1 MTEGVLLPEVTCPLE
16 RPLRRFAPPP
26 PEGGGGSSLNHPVD
40 PAAVQH
46 LALATGDIFATAA
59 ALAERGFRALR
70 IGENYYGDLEARFGL
85 DPGFTARL
93 RAANILYDCDTGGG
107 EFFQLFTRTFDDRF
121 FFEIV
126 ERRGYTGFGA
136 PNAAIRLAVQNRLS
150 RHPAVPRG

>member
-1 MTEGVLLPEVTCPLE
+1 MLADGLL
-16 RPLRRFAPPP
+16 
-26 PEGGGGSSLNHPVD
+26 D
-40 PAAVQH
+40 
-46 LALATGDIFATAA
+46 
-59 ALAERGFRALR
+59 
-70 IGENYYGDLEARFGL
+70 
-85 DPGFTARL
+85 RL
-93 RAANILYDCDTGGG
+93 RANGVLYDRDADGG